1 MRIASFTSLFC
12 FAGLFIVGASIVG
25 ADEPKP
31 VFSQTPAERAGCLAI
46 AQPME
51 KLGGW
56 KKSYRA
62 ADDFLLKKPTEISEV
77 VWWGC
82 SYDGRHGEDDGL
94 DQVMGFAIEIY
105 EHDSKTER
113 PGCILHRT
121 IVSLDET
128 ALQRTKLQNFGGS
141 DVLRFKAS
149 LADPFHAEAE
159 TQYWF
164 SVTAYLSGEPMWV
177 WFGGVNGN
185 SKNAIDYG
193 VNGKWGDQPG
203 WKPIDM
209 SFELYATAAATTAE
223 TAKVDAAKEDATED
237 HSENKVVDAEQKTDQ
252 QSDQRESKD
261 NAEKE
266 TVESTE
272 IERLIKQLDSDKYSE
287 REAAENELTKL
298 DKAAAPFLIP
308 LAKHDDPEIRFRVRS
323 ILAKCITFAATKPMK
338 IHTMVE
344 GEKIADLAIRF
355 NVSKEKIIKANAF
368 GDQKIRAGIMVFIPI
383 D

>member
-12 FAGLFIVGASIVG
+12 FPGLLIVGASIVGASIVG

-113 PGCILHRT
+113 PGRILHRT

-223 TAKVDAAKEDATED
+223 TATVDAAKE
-237 HSENKVVDAEQKTDQ
+237 
-252 QSDQRESKD
+252 D